1 LIPVL
6 TERLKNDPAFE
17 VRVAVAEE
25 LGALG
30 AAGKPAIPALRI
42 AQRDPQIKVREAA
55 RAALKVIEQ
64 PSQKPNS

>member
-1 LIPVL
+1 MWDS
-6 TERLKNDPAFE
+6 RADPAFE

-30 AAGKPAIPALRI
+30 SAGKPAVPALRT

-55 RAALKVIEQ
+55 TAALKSIER
-64 PSQKPNS
+64 SAQKPKP